1 MKGRKEPLHGNTIFF
16 ITVLLATLLFPGLRQ
31 TERFLAFV
39 PSAYGI
45 ELPVKIEF
53 SAKKARSSPEQ
64 PSAALAQKNKK
75 FNHSESDVENR
86 RESSRESSI
95 VNSATCGHIWKNQLT
110 KVQGKIRKVVYRM
123 QPLTRR
129 SGLHIDL
136 ETGTQEYVVI
146 HVFPKTLIAK
156 CPSAFHFTL
165 GDTVTVSGSAFFTGS
180 GGMQQ
185 NICAATIIRKKD
197 VLHIRDPLTG
207 RLERHGCCQEICKK
221 NCSGLPLMCNRMCMG
236 NCQNMWLKAVFQEI
250 PFCPSCDTEYAK
262 TTFDF

>member
-31 TERFLAFV
+31 TESFLAFV
-39 PSAYGI
+39 LSAYGI
-45 ELPVKIEF
+45 ELPVKIEL

-64 PSAALAQKNKK
+64 PSVALAQQ
-75 FNHSESDVENR
+75 ESHRENRKENR
-86 RESSRESSI
+86 RA
-95 VNSATCGHIWKNQLT
+95 NSATCGRPWDNQLA
-110 KVQGKIRKVVYRM
+110 KVQGKIRNVAYRM
-123 QPLTRR
+123 QPFTRR

-156 CPSAFHFTL
+156 CPSAFHFTV

-197 VLHIRDPLTG
+197 VLRIRDPMTG

-221 NCSGLPLMCNRMCMG
+221 NCSGLPLMCNRICMG